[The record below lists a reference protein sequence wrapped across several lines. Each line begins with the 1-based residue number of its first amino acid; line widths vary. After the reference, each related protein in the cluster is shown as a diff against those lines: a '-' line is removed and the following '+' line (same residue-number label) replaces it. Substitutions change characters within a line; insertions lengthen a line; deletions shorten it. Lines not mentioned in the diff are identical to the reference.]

1 MQSKP
6 FKRALSLMLS
16 VVMIAVSLFTG
27 LTVTTLAEEESVY
40 DASRINIHP
49 GIDDTYL
56 NFSWQSDEQANPATV
71 RMKAEGSDTWLTFTG
86 ESKAFVIKDG
96 YEEGYHDTFVKNC
109 GHTCADVCGH
119 EACTASQCYHGT
131 YTKPYYNMVTAS
143 NLEYGVNYVYQLG
156 DGTNWSVEYS
166 ISVADSDP
174 NEGFSY
180 LVFGDTQTAD
190 QYYGDYM
197 KKALELATDKF
208 SDIDFLMNL
217 GDNVHENNDRNY
229 NAYYTAQD
237 ILASYPIA
245 VVLGNHEL
253 NLCTNGDRIN
263 FSDHPTLALQNPPAA
278 DGRQDHWFRYGDVL
292 FITFNSG
299 PQQTS
304 MMADLEQLIIDA
316 KAAHPDTRWT
326 ILQTHQ
332 SFYGNNG
339 SGKVWR
345 KNFMNVLSKYDIDMV
360 FVGHAHQYTRSE
372 SIVYDNNATCTMGC
386 TASNPSFDCAACS
399 GSVEPLGENDVT
411 VKENFI
417 GATNISGENYDELAP
432 VEYDKTVERFDP
444 EGITVIQLDSLT
456 AEGHDTYSSTASSTL
471 KTTTAFANNSIS
483 GQGAISKVTVTKN
496 ELKVETYW
504 INNNGTPRTGNSQSL
519 TLLDDDYIENTPYD
533 TYTIHKT
540 TATPDVEVTFDG
552 GSDRSIFTRKI
563 NSGEAVAEPA
573 NPVMT
578 GKSFKYWSLDGET
591 EYDFATTLTEDTVL
605 TAVYEDIPPTTTEA
619 LFIEAIN
626 RGDSE
631 IILAGDI
638 TLTEVITFNNNVT
651 VKSAE
656 GQKYTLTL
664 DGAARLVVAKGKK
677 VTLRDIGITIAST
690 ANTISN
696 AYDNGTYITVGSGGS
711 RADLYVYNCTI
722 KNLLTD
728 MGSANTGI
736 VASSKNASSA
746 VRFTNCVITSAVT
759 NTSTGGSILGQY
771 ITVYAI
777 DTSMTNAKSGAWFC
791 TSSAKIIMYGSSS
804 YVGWKHNS
812 AKLYDFRNVTV
823 KIARNKDNLIE
834 LTKIGSGTA
843 ASNDS
848 YKIYYA
854 FEDTAFS
861 AGTAIEY
868 TEPIADVDFETPVYA
883 TVRYTGTSYYG
894 DVTYKICEEYIEGV
908 VVSTADGFASAL
920 ANGDTPINLTAD
932 ITLTDLGELAIGTD
946 TKIISKGD
954 TTYTITL
961 DGNTRLSVAS
971 GKTANLENVNVIVA
985 ETADALSTDWTYG
998 YITVNSSAKLYA
1010 KNCSFKALNTNMG
1023 TNAGF
1028 IRVTPNVSVY
1038 GYVELEDSEVI
1049 MNAASGSGIALSGS
1063 VTDGKGPVFRL
1074 INSSV
1079 TATVS
1084 GAWIF
1089 REGTV
1094 LFEGESSYS
1103 GYTHLATIYDFSNTT
1118 IKVVRN
1124 KNNLVELSKAG
1135 SGAAVNNADYKIYYA
1150 FEESAFSA
1158 GTAIEYTEP
1167 IADIEIDATIY
1178 VALRYA
1184 ETSYITNAEAKVCK
1198 EYIEGVGV
1206 ATAEEFTAAVANK
1219 DPIITLTADITL
1231 TDLGLITVSTGTK
1244 IQSKTGSTYTITLD
1258 GTTRLGTASG
1268 STVTFENFNITIA
1281 STIKTVTDLGFT
1293 NGWYAGGYIKSGSG
1307 SAKLYI
1313 RNCTIDCKATT
1324 FGKNDAAIIRP
1335 YGNDKSYV
1343 YIENSTIT
1351 ASLAT
1356 DKGALLGGQGGVFY
1370 ITDSYLKAKNG
1381 GWDTTDGSGSWL
1393 AVSSPVLVL
1402 NGETTVLGYYKAT
1415 IRDFRNASVVA
1426 ERDINGNVVLS
1437 KTGTGTAASNSNYL
1451 IKYSTDN
1458 STFTEYTAPIENIAE
1473 GATLYV
1479 YIYYTGT
1486 SYKSATMETT
1496 VIELVPGDLNGDRL
1510 VDSADLALLRQAIIG
1525 AATVDGADVN
1535 GDGVVDICDLVYV
1548 RNIIN
1553 SLA

>member
-1 MQSKP
+1 MQSKT
-6 FKRALSLMLS
+6 FKKALSLVLSIAML
-16 VVMIAVSLFTG
+16 AVSVFTG
-27 LTVTTLAEEESVY
+27 VTVSAEDGVY
-40 DASRINIHP
+40 NASRINIHP
-49 GIDDTYL
+49 GIDDTFL
-56 NFSWQSDEQANPATV
+56 NFSWQSDEQAAPATV

-156 DGTNWSVEYS
+156 DGTNWSKEYT

-180 LVFGDTQTAD
+180 LVFGDSQTAD

-208 SDIDFLMNL
+208 SDIDFLLNL

-237 ILASYPIA
+237 VLASYPIA

-263 FSDHPTLALQNPPAA
+263 FSDHPALALQNPPAA
-278 DGRQDHWFRYGDVL
+278 NGRQDHWFRYGDVL

-332 SFYGNNG
+332 GFYANNG
-339 SGKVWR
+339 GGKVWR
-345 KNFMNVLSKYDIDMV
+345 KDFTSIISKYDIDLV
-360 FVGHAHQYTRSE
+360 FNGHHHMYTRTE
-372 SIVYDNNATCTMGC
+372 SLVYDSTLTCSHEK
-386 TASNPSFDCAACS
+386 SNPYFSCAACS

-411 VKENFI
+411 VKETFV
-417 GATNISGENYDELAP
+417 GAKKTTEPYYEELEG
-432 VEYDKTVERFDP
+432 VEYDKTTVRYDP
-444 EGITVIQLDSLT
+444 EGVTYIHLDSLT
-456 AEGHDTYSSTASSTL
+456 AEGHDQYATIAGSSLAATN
-471 KTTTAFANNSIS
+471 AFSINTKE
-483 GQGAISKVTVTKN
+483 GQGAITKVTVGKDANGNDT
-496 ELKVETYW
+496 LSVETYW
-504 INNNGTPRTGNSQSL
+504 INNNGTPRTSDSKPL
-519 TLLDDDYIENTPYD
+519 SLLDDDYVEDTPYD
-533 TYTIHKT
+533 TYTIVKT
-540 TATPDVEVTFDG
+540 TPVKDVEVTFDG
-552 GSDRSIFTRKI
+552 GADRSIFTRKI

-591 EYDFATTLTEDTVL
+591 EYNFAEPITEDITL

-861 AGTAIEY
+861 AGTAVEY
-868 TEPIADVDFETPVYA
+868 TGPIADVDYETPVYA

-1063 VTDGKGPVFRL
+1063 VTDGKGPVFRF

-1150 FEESAFSA
+1150 FEKSAFSA

-1184 ETSYITNAEAKVCK
+1184 ETSFITKAEAKVCK

-1293 NGWYAGGYIKSGSG
+1293 NGWYAGGYIKTGSG
-1307 SAKLYI
+1307 AKLYI
-1313 RNCTIDCKATT
+1313 NNCTINCEGTT
-1324 FGKNDAAIIRP
+1324 FATSDAAIIRP
-1335 YGNDKSYV
+1335 YGNDTSYV
-1343 YIENSTIT
+1343 YINGSTIT
-1351 ASLAT
+1351 ANLAT
-1356 DKGALLGGQGGVFY
+1356 DKGALLGGQGGIFY

-1402 NGETTVLGYYKAT
+1402 NGDTTVLGYYKAK
-1415 IRDFRNASVVA
+1415 IRDFRNAAVTA
-1426 ERDINGNVVLS
+1426 ERDIDGNVVLT
-1437 KTGTGTAASNSNYL
+1437 KTGTGTAAANTNYI

-1458 STFTEYTAPIENIAE
+1458 STYTEYTAPLENISADT
-1473 GATLYV
+1473 TLYV
-1479 YIYYTGT
+1479 AIYYTGT
-1486 SYKSATMETT
+1486 SYHSTPASLT
-1496 VIELVPGDLNGDRL
+1496 VPEKVLG
-1510 VDSADLALLRQAIIG
+1510 
-1525 AATVDGADVN
+1525 DVN
-1535 GDGVVDICDLVYV
+1535 GDKVVDTNDLAIIRQCIIGTASNSAADINGDGIIDICDLVMAV
-1548 RNIIN
+1548 NN
-1553 SLA
+1553 LS

>member
-1 MQSKP
+1 MQSKT
-6 FKRALSLMLS
+6 FKKALSLVLSIAML
-16 VVMIAVSLFTG
+16 AVSVFTG
-27 LTVTTLAEEESVY
+27 VTASAEDSVY
-40 DASRINIHP
+40 NASRINIHP
-49 GIDDTYL
+49 GIDDTFL
-56 NFSWQSDEQANPATV
+56 NFSWQSDEQAAPATV

-156 DGTNWSVEYS
+156 DGTNWSKEYT

-180 LVFGDTQTAD
+180 LVFGDSQTAD

-237 ILASYPIA
+237 VLASYPIA

-253 NLCTNGDRIN
+253 NLCTNGDRVN

-332 SFYGNNG
+332 GFYANNG
-339 SGKVWR
+339 GGKVWR
-345 KNFMNVLSKYDIDMV
+345 KDFTSIISKYDIDLV
-360 FVGHAHQYTRSE
+360 FNGHHHMYTRTE
-372 SIVYDNNATCTMGC
+372 SLVYDSTLTCSHEK
-386 TASNPSFDCAACS
+386 SNPYFSCAACS

-411 VKENFI
+411 VKETFV
-417 GATNISGENYDELAP
+417 GAKKTTEPYYEELEG
-432 VEYDKTVERFDP
+432 VEYDKTTVRYDP
-444 EGITVIQLDSLT
+444 EGVTYIHLDSLT
-456 AEGHDTYSSTASSTL
+456 AEGHDQYATIAGSSLAATN
-471 KTTTAFANNSIS
+471 AFSINTKE
-483 GQGAISKVTVTKN
+483 GQGAITKVTVGKDANGNDT
-496 ELKVETYW
+496 LSVETYW
-504 INNNGTPRTGNSQSL
+504 INNNGTPRTSDSKPL
-519 TLLDDDYIENTPYD
+519 SLLDDDYVEDTPYD
-533 TYTIHKT
+533 TYTIVKT
-540 TATPDVEVTFDG
+540 TPVKDVEVTFDG
-552 GSDRSIFTRKI
+552 GADRSIFTRKI

-591 EYDFATTLTEDTVL
+591 EYNFAEPITEDITL

-1063 VTDGKGPVFRL
+1063 VTDGKGPVFRF

-1184 ETSYITNAEAKVCK
+1184 ETSFITKAEAKVCK

-1356 DKGALLGGQGGVFY
+1356 DKGALLGGQYGVFY

-1415 IRDFRNASVVA
+1415 IRDFRNAAVTA
-1426 ERDINGNVVLS
+1426 ERDIDGNVVLT
-1437 KTGTGTAASNSNYL
+1437 KTGTGTAAANTNYI

-1458 STFTEYTAPIENIAE
+1458 STYTEYTVPLENISADT
-1473 GATLYV
+1473 TLYV
-1479 YIYYTGT
+1479 AIYYTGT
-1486 SYKSATMETT
+1486 SYHSTPASLT
-1496 VIELVPGDLNGDRL
+1496 VPEKILG
-1510 VDSADLALLRQAIIG
+1510 
-1525 AATVDGADVN
+1525 DVN
-1535 GDGVVDICDLVYV
+1535 GDKVVDANDLAIIRQCIIGTASNSAADINGDGIIDICDLVMAV
-1548 RNIIN
+1548 NN
-1553 SLA
+1553 LS